1 MGAIV
6 VARAIEWTVRAPRPR
21 RFRPLRDTKA
31 AMSDNPPEKSFGA
44 LFEETSQRDPR
55 RRRARIGETLEVVV
69 IQVGKEVVF
78 VDLPGQRQGFIDG
91 GDLRAPDGS
100 LRAAVGDT
108 LSARVIAVD
117 PEHGVRLVP
126 TVRAAVAAGATVSVG
141 ENGEAE
147 PLKISLGQVV
157 SGEVS
162 RIEAYGLFIQI
173 DGTKGRTGRG
183 LAPTVELGVARGADL
198 RKAFPLGTKVRAKVL
213 EIAEGRIRLSLR
225 ALKDDEERAEFEGFR
240 KNENAEA
247 AQGFGTFGDLL
258 KSQKASPNWTRL
270 RRKSRG

>member
-1 MGAIV
+1 LSQLGA
-6 VARAIEWTVRAPRPR
+6 PR
-21 RFRPLRDTKA
+21 RFRQLRDKRA
-31 AMSDNPPEKSFGA
+31 VAMSGNPSEKSFGA

-55 RRRARIGETLEVVV
+55 RRRARVGEMLDVVV
-69 IQVGKEVVF
+69 IQVGKEAVF
-78 VDLPGQRQGFIDG
+78 VELPGQRQGFIDG
-91 GDLRAPDGS
+91 SDLRAPDGS
-100 LRAAVGDT
+100 LKAAVGDT

-117 PEHGVRLVP
+117 PEHGVRLMP
-126 TVRAAVAAGATVSVG
+126 TAKAAVAAGATVSVG
-141 ENGEAE
+141 ANSEAD
-147 PLKISLGQVV
+147 PLRIAVGQVV

-173 DGTKGRTGRG
+173 GGTKGRAGRG

-240 KNENAEA
+240 KSESAEP

-258 KSQKASPNWTRL
+258 KS
-270 RRKSRG
+270 RKHK

>member
-1 MGAIV
+1 
-6 VARAIEWTVRAPRPR
+6 
-21 RFRPLRDTKA
+21 
-31 AMSDNPPEKSFGA
+31 MSDSPPEKSFGA

-55 RRRARIGETLEVVV
+55 RRRARVGETLDVVV
-69 IQVGKEVVF
+69 VQVGKEVVF
-78 VDLPGQRQGFIDG
+78 VELPGQRQGFIDG
-91 GDLRAPDGS
+91 NDLRAPDGS
-100 LRAAVGDT
+100 LKAALGDT
-108 LSARVIAVD
+108 LSARVVAVD
-117 PEHGVRLVP
+117 PEDGVRLVP
-126 TVRAAVAAGATVSVG
+126 TVKAAVAAGVTVSVG
-141 ENGEAE
+141 ANREAD
-147 PLKISLGQVV
+147 PLKVAVGQVV

-213 EIAEGRIRLSLR
+213 ELAEGRIRLSLR

-240 KNENAEA
+240 KNESAEA

-258 KSQKASPNWTRL
+258 KS
-270 RRKSRG
+270 RKHK